1 MPNANNATPTNTN
14 PTNAQP
20 NQAPTAIQ
28 GLSDTELDR
37 IRWRAHA
44 LWREDGCPQ
53 GRDRE
58 YWERAELEILK
69 GRRSY

>member
-1 MPNANNATPTNTN
+1 MPHANNPSPTSPDPGQT
-14 PTNAQP
+14 A
-20 NQAPTAIQ
+20 TAIQ
-28 GLSDTELDR
+28 GLSDTERDR

>member
-1 MPNANNATPTNTN
+1 MPHANDAS

-20 NQAPTAIQ
+20 GRAANAVQ

-44 LWREDGCPQ
+44 LWREDGCQQ

>member
-1 MPNANNATPTNTN
+1 MPHANDTS

-20 NQAPTAIQ
+20 VEAANAVQ
-28 GLSDTELDR
+28 GLSNTELDR

-58 YWERAELEILK
+58 YWERAELEVLK

>member
-1 MPNANNATPTNTN
+1 MSHATSPNTAGADSG
-14 PTNAQP
+14 
-20 NQAPTAIQ
+20 QAPAALS
-28 GLSDTELDR
+28 GLSDTERNR

-44 LWREDGCPQ
+44 LWRADGCPQ

>member
-1 MPNANNATPTNTN
+1 MPHATN
-14 PTNAQP
+14 PDTLGTNPGPATNALS
-20 NQAPTAIQ
+20 
-28 GLSDTELDR
+28 GLSDTERDR

>member
-1 MPNANNATPTNTN
+1 MPHATN
-14 PTNAQP
+14 PATIGTDPGPATNALS
-20 NQAPTAIQ
+20 
-28 GLSDTELDR
+28 GLSDTERDR